1 MTSGTTPAF
10 KIIQGG
16 MGAGVSGWPLANAVS
31 RLGQLGVVSGTGLAV
46 LVARRLQLG
55 DEGGHVR
62 RAMAKFPVPQVAD
75 RVLRRY
81 FVPGGK
87 ASGAPFKL
95 TAMPRLEMGAPL
107 TELTVLSNFVE
118 VVLAKEGHDGVVGI
132 NYLEK
137 IQLPTLASIFGAM
150 LGGVDYVLMGAGI
163 PRFIPGVL
171 DSLAAGR
178 RAEMRI
184 DVDGAVE
191 GDAFVSRFDPVEFCQ
206 GEVPALRRPQFLAI
220 VSSATL
226 AMTLARKSNGRV
238 DGFVVE
244 GSTAGGH
251 NAPPRGQPQLNP
263 RGEPV
268 YGPRDTADLTKI
280 RELGLPFWMAGGF
293 AEPGKLAEALAAGA
307 AGVQVGTAFA
317 FCEESSIEPELKRRA
332 LELSRSGAVE
342 VFTDPVASP
351 TGFPFKVVRLSG
363 TLSEA
368 EVYDRRPRVCDL
380 GYLRRV
386 YRRADGSAGY
396 RCPAEPV
403 EQYLKKGGELADTV
417 GRKCIC
423 NALFGTLGMGQ
434 AISPSVEE
442 QALLTAGDD
451 VAHVCRFLPP
461 GGETYTA
468 ADVIAYV
475 LNSSSASASSASAAR

>member
-1 MTSGTTPAF
+1 MLSRKLAAMASGQTSAF
-10 KIIQGG
+10 RIIQGG
-16 MGAGVSGWPLANAVS
+16 MGVGVSGWPLARAVS

-55 DEGGHVR
+55 DDGGHVR
-62 RAMAKFPVPQVAD
+62 RAMARFPVPGVAD
-75 RVLRRY
+75 RILRRY
-81 FVPGGK
+81 FIPGGK
-87 ASGAPFKL
+87 ASSVPFAL
-95 TAMPRLEMGAPL
+95 TPMTRLELGAPL
-107 TELTVLSNFVE
+107 TELTVLANFVE
-118 VVLAKEGHDGVVGI
+118 VTLAKEGHDGLVGI

-137 IQLPTLASIFGAM
+137 IQLPTLASLFGAM

-171 DSLAAGR
+171 DSLAAGKP
-178 RAEMRI
+178 AEMKI
-184 DVDGAVE
+184 DVEGAVE
-191 GDAFVSRFDPVEFCQ
+191 GDAFVSHFDPVEFCQ
-206 GEVPALRRPQFLAI
+206 GDVPALRRPQFLAI

-244 GSTAGGH
+244 GATAGGH
-251 NAPPRGQPQLNP
+251 NAPPRGQPQLNS
-263 RGEPV
+263 RGEPI
-268 YGPRDTADLTKI
+268 YGPRDTPDLEKI

-307 AGVQVGTAFA
+307 AGVQLGTAFA
-317 FCEESSIEPELKRRA
+317 FCEESSIDPELKRRA
-332 LELSRSGAVE
+332 LELSRSGEVE

-351 TGFPFKVVRLSG
+351 TGFPFKIVRLAG

-368 EVYDRRPRVCDL
+368 EVYDQRPRACDL

-386 YRRADGSAGY
+386 YRRADGSPGY

-403 EQYLKKGGELADTV
+403 EQYLHKGGELADTV

-434 AISPSVEE
+434 QLSPAVEE
-442 QALLTAGDD
+442 KALLTAGDD
-451 VAHVCRFLPP
+451 VANVCRFLPP
-461 GGETYTA
+461 GRDTYTA
-468 ADVIAYV
+468 ADVISYV
-475 LNSSSASASSASAAR
+475 LNSAL